1 MATPQPALYLGEVLG
16 TQHSAAYPL
25 ETIDEARQSN
35 GCWILNK
42 HVDVVV
48 LAIKL
53 NQVCLKVLANPMASI
68 PDYLNRSRREDISP
82 VFCYEYQVNMKK
94 TYYSSS
100 PAIFCA
106 FPVACHI

>member
-25 ETIDEARQSN
+25 ETIDKSRQSN
-35 GCWILNK
+35 GCWILYK

-53 NQVCLKVLANPMASI
+53 HQVCRKVVANPKASI
-68 PDYLNRSRREDISP
+68 PDYLNRSLREDITP

-94 TYYSSS
+94 TYNSSS
-100 PAIFCA
+100 SAIFGA
-106 FPVACHI
+106 FPVACHS